1 MSYDK
6 ACKAMLDG
14 IAAAIAKMKP
24 SSLSLIRIVIM
35 EQPVF
40 QAFRFEIKHLHNM
53 RVHYTISIVF
63 PIIFHRL
70 NHPLCVCRKEL
81 ANRFGQ
87 ITPCRISLR
96 GLL

>member
-1 MSYDK
+1 
-6 ACKAMLDG
+6 MLDG

-53 RVHYTISIVF
+53 RVHYRISIVF
-63 PIIFHRL
+63 PIRFHHL
-70 NHPLCVCRKEL
+70 NHLLCVCRKEL
-81 ANRFGQ
+81 ENRFGQ
-87 ITPCRISLR
+87 ITPCHISLR